1 VVCAMKLVDVLYED
15 CIFPSLKAR
24 DKEGLLVEM
33 VAYLKDKMPGIDRE
47 RALKALFD
55 REKLGTTGIGHG
67 VALPHGKLRD
77 INEIRVF
84 FGRSRK
90 GVDFKA
96 IDNQPVHLVFLII
109 APENSAAAHLKL
121 LACISRI
128 LKSPELR
135 ESLMNAPDAKSI
147 YRIIAEADSKNVP

>member
-1 VVCAMKLVDVLYED
+1 MKLVDVLYED

-24 DKEGLLVEM
+24 DKESLLIEM
-33 VAYLKDKMPGIDRE
+33 VGHLKDKIPGLDAD
-47 RALKALFD
+47 RALKALFE
-55 REKLGTTGIGHG
+55 RERLGTTGIGHG
-67 VALPHGKLRD
+67 VALPHGKLKD
-77 INEIRVF
+77 ISEIRVF

-96 IDNQPVHLVFLII
+96 IDGKPVHLVFLIM

-135 ESLMNAPDAKSI
+135 ESLMNAPDAPTI
-147 YRIIAEADSKNVP
+147 YKIIAEADRKNVC

>member
-1 VVCAMKLVDVLYED
+1 MKLVDVLYED
-15 CIFPSLKAR
+15 AVFPSLKAR
-24 DKEGLLVEM
+24 DKESLLVEM
-33 VAYLKDKMPGIDRE
+33 VGYIKDKVPGLDGE

-55 REKLGTTGIGHG
+55 RERLGTTGIGHG

-77 INEIRVF
+77 VKEIRVF
-84 FGRSRK
+84 FGRSAK

-96 IDNQPVHLVFLII
+96 IDGKPVHLVFLII

-128 LKSPELR
+128 LKSAELR
-135 ESLMNAPDAKSI
+135 ERLMKAPDAKAI
-147 YRIIAEADSKNVP
+147 YRIIAEADRKNMG